1 MAKGEAAWTRD
12 TPWRQGHVL
21 SLETARDLELIH
33 PAGVE
38 ATCVVVSSHDCDLA
52 NDNLIAEPNV
62 EVIVGCLPGKANG
75 NFTWAKS
82 PRTLHLEA
90 ERGDGTVVI
99 ELVAT
104 EKRLVPKTTLAAFGP
119 DATWSLSG
127 SSLSILRSWL
137 AVRYNRGAFPDAFVD
152 CLKKSKVMDDLIKL
166 IEPTH
171 TMLSAIYFD
180 VDSGKETDHADG
192 SPYDLKVFLV
202 FPPGEDPEEAADKTE
217 ALAEKIE
224 SIFAQRLF
232 DKATDTWSGVN
243 LKACL
248 PISEDDLP
256 VSQARK
262 LTEWRFEYMS
272 LKEEA
277 NEQRGG

>member
-1 MAKGEAAWTRD
+1 MAKGEAAWTRE

-52 NDNLIAEPNV
+52 NSNLKVEPNV
-62 EVIVGCLPGKANG
+62 EVIVGCLPDKVNG

-82 PRTLHLEA
+82 PRSLHLEA
-90 ERGDGTVVI
+90 GHNGGTVVI

-104 EKRLVPKTTLAAFGP
+104 EKRLVPKTTLAAFWP
-119 DATWSLSG
+119 DTTWSLSG

-137 AVRYNRGAFPDAFVD
+137 AVRYNRAAFPDAFVD
-152 CLKKSKVMDDLIKL
+152 CLTKSKVRDDLFKL
-166 IEPTH
+166 LEPTH
-171 TMLSAIYFD
+171 SLLSAIFFD

-192 SPYDLKVFLV
+192 SPYELKIILV
-202 FPPGEDPEEAADKTE
+202 FPPGENPEETADKAE
-217 ALAEKIE
+217 ALAAEIVDV
-224 SIFAQRLF
+224 FAQRLF
-232 DKATDTWSGVN
+232 DKATETWSGVI
-243 LKACL
+243 LETCL
-248 PISEDDLP
+248 AISEDDLP
-256 VSQARK
+256 VSQTRK
-262 LTEWRFEYMS
+262 LTEWRFEHMT

-277 NEQRGG
+277 MGQQGG

>member
-1 MAKGEAAWTRD
+1 MAKGEATWTRD

-21 SLETARDLELIH
+21 SLETARDLDLIH

-52 NDNLIAEPNV
+52 NSNLKVEPDV
-62 EVIVGCLPGKANG
+62 EVIVGCLPDKANG

-90 ERGDGTVVI
+90 VRDGGTVVI

-104 EKRLVPKTTLAAFGP
+104 EKHLVPKTTLAAFGP

-137 AVRYNRGAFPDAFVD
+137 AVRYNRAAFPDAFVV
-152 CLKKSKVMDDLIKL
+152 CLTKSKVLDDLIKL

-171 TMLSAIYFD
+171 TMLSAVYFD
-180 VDSGKETDHADG
+180 VDSGKEIDHADG
-192 SPYDLKVFLV
+192 SSYELKVFLV
-202 FPPGEDPEEAADKTE
+202 FPPGENPEETADKAE
-217 ALAEKIE
+217 ALAAEVE
-224 SIFAQRLF
+224 NVFAQRLF
-232 DKATDTWSGVN
+232 DKATETWSGVI
-243 LKACL
+243 LKTCL
-248 PISEDDLP
+248 AISEDDLP
-256 VSQARK
+256 VSQTRK
-262 LTEWRFEYMS
+262 LTEWRFEYMT

-277 NEQRGG
+277 MERQGG